1 MPQANKP
8 AMTSGPGALSR
19 RTDGGPASK
28 QAQRYI
34 SGMPN
39 YGDGQELAN
48 LQASAPMAQA
58 QSAKPMPQAA
68 IAAAA
73 AQGGQSAMP
82 QPAQGPQVTPLDVP
96 SQMPN
101 QPVTNGADAGP
112 GADSS
117 ALILPK
123 PTDQR
128 QQEVTALVARYLP
141 DLQAATNIPGVPD
154 SYRKFVNY
162 LTKQAQ

>member
-1 MPQANKP
+1 MATPAKP
-8 AMTSGPGALSR
+8 GTTPSLPGAMST

-28 QAQRYI
+28 QAIRYAA
-34 SGMPN
+34 GEP
-39 YGDGQELAN
+39 GAEDFTN
-48 LQASAPMAQA
+48 LQAQAPMASTPNTKGMTPSQI
-58 QSAKPMPQAA
+58 QAA
-68 IAAAA
+68 AV
-73 AQGGQSAMP
+73 QGGQQSAMP
-82 QPAQGPQVTPLDVP
+82 QQGQGPQATTLDMP
-96 SQMPN
+96 SQLPG
-101 QPVTNGADAGP
+101 QPVTHGADAGP

-128 QQEVTALVARYLP
+128 QQEVSALVSRYLP

-162 LTKQAQ
+162 LSKQAQ

>member
-1 MPQANKP
+1 MATPVNP
-8 AMTSGPGALSR
+8 GTTPSLPGAMST

-28 QAQRYI
+28 QAIRYAA
-34 SGMPN
+34 GER
-39 YGDGQELAN
+39 GAEDFVN
-48 LQASAPMAQA
+48 LQRQAPLAKTSGAKGMAPSQ
-58 QSAKPMPQAA
+58 

-73 AQGGQSAMP
+73 EQGGQQSAMP
-82 QPAQGPQVTPLDVP
+82 EQAQGPQVMPLDMP
-96 SQMPN
+96 SQLPG
-101 QPVTNGADAGP
+101 QPVTHGADAGP

-123 PTDQR
+123 PSDQR
-128 QQEVTALVARYLP
+128 QQEVGALVARYLP

-162 LTKQAQ
+162 LSKQAQ

>member
-1 MPQANKP
+1 
-8 AMTSGPGALSR
+8 
-19 RTDGGPASK
+19 
-28 QAQRYI
+28 
-34 SGMPN
+34 MPN

-48 LQASAPMAQA
+48 LQASAPMAQG

-73 AQGGQSAMP
+73 QAGGQSAMP
-82 QPAQGPQVTPLDVP
+82 QPAQGPQATPLDVP
-96 SQMPN
+96 SQMPG
-101 QPVTNGADAGP
+101 QPVTHGADAGP